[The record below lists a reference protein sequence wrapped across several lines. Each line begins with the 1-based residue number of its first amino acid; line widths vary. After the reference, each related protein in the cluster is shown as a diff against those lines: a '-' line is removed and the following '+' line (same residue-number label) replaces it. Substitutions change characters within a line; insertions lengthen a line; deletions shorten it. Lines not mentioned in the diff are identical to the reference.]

1 MNYLHV
7 PGVKYIAGVTFQS
20 EYGTHEAGTEVKE
33 AEKFPNLVTLV
44 DAHFLYP
51 YAPDG
56 GYDFLPPHLFNDVR
70 TRQEL
75 LDHLAGDPINKQVT
89 EQFPG
94 QEKPAVIKLAEREA
108 EAQDEIYTNLKAA
121 SQPGRP
127 APEGPTPEEVAAEA
141 TGTAPKKA
149 AAKKTAARTTT
160 KEKK

>member
-20 EYGTHEAGTEVKE
+20 EYGTHEAGSHVKE
-33 AEKFPNLVTLV
+33 AEKFQNLVTLV

-75 LDHLAGDPINKQVT
+75 LDYLEGDPVNKHT
-89 EQFPG
+89 TDQFPG
-94 QEKPAVIKLAEREA
+94 GEKPEVIKLAERDA
-108 EAQDEIYTNLKAA
+108 EEQDVIYAKLKATQ
-121 SQPGRP
+121 QPGRP
-127 APEGPTPEEVAAEA
+127 KAPEGPTPEEVASEA
-141 TGTAPKKA
+141 LGEKKTTAKKA
-149 AAKKTAARTTT
+149 AAKKTTTT
-160 KEKK
+160 KE